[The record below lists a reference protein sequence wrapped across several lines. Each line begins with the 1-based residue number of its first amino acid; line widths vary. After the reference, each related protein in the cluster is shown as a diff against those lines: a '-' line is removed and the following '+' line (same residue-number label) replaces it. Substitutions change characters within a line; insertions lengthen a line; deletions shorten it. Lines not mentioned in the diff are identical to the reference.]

1 MSNDSTEPAGAS
13 GGGVQSV
20 DRAVS
25 VLELLAQHGEAG
37 VSDVAAA
44 LGVHKSTAFRLLGAL
59 EARGMVEQESERGKY
74 RLGFG
79 IVRLAGAV
87 TARIDI
93 TKHGRKICERL
104 AGKLG
109 ETMNIAVLESH
120 YVINLDQVRGP
131 SAITAQN
138 WVGRLTPLHCTSSGK
153 VLLAHLSPERRSE
166 LIAEIRLARMTPR
179 TLTSKKKL
187 EAALAETRTQGYAIT
202 VEEYEEGLNAVA
214 APVRSRDGE
223 TVAALTASGPAFR
236 FTEERMHELAP
247 ALVEGAEE
255 LSRRLGHPG

>member
-1 MSNDSTEPAGAS
+1 MSNHSTEAAGAP

-25 VLELLAQHGEAG
+25 VLEFLAQHGEAG
-37 VSDVAAA
+37 VSEVAAS

-93 TKHGRKICERL
+93 TRHGQEICERL
-104 AGKLG
+104 AKELG
-109 ETMNIAVLESH
+109 ETMNLAVLESH
-120 YVINLDQVRGP
+120 YVINLAQVRGP
-131 SAITAQN
+131 SAIAAQN
-138 WVGRLTPLHCTSSGK
+138 WIGRLTPLHSTSSGK
-153 VLLAHLSPERRSE
+153 ILLAHLSPERRTE
-166 LIAEIRLARMTPR
+166 LLAGVRLARMTPR
-179 TLTSKKKL
+179 TLTTKKKL
-187 EAALAETRTQGYAIT
+187 AAALAEARERGYATT
-202 VEEYEEGLNAVA
+202 VEEYEEGLNAMA

-247 ALVEGAEE
+247 SLVEGAAE
-255 LSRRLGHPG
+255 LSRRLGYPG

>member
-1 MSNDSTEPAGAS
+1 MSNHSTEPAGAS
-13 GGGVQSV
+13 SGGVQSV

-25 VLELLAQHGEAG
+25 VLEFLAQHGEAG

-59 EARGMVEQESERGKY
+59 EARGLVEQESERGKY

-138 WVGRLTPLHCTSSGK
+138 WVGRLTPLHSTASGK

-166 LIAEIRLARMTPR
+166 LIAEARLARMTPR

-187 EAALAETRTQGYAIT
+187 EAALAETREQGYAIT
-202 VEEYEEGLNAVA
+202 VEEYEAGLNAVA

-236 FTEERMHELAP
+236 FTEERMHEVAP
-247 ALVEGAEE
+247 ALVAGAEE
-255 LSRRLGHPG
+255 LSRRLGYRG